1 MEKVLG
7 RFILI
12 ISKKNEVYLNIKTEP
27 NYARE
32 LSDFFTFE
40 VPGARFMPSYRN
52 KYWDG
57 KIRLF
62 NQMNGEV
69 YVGLL
74 PYIEEFAKRNEID
87 IVYKENVNGQQELG
101 DGELDTFVSF
111 YCEIYIVLFRYY
123 QIEPSINLFQSIAFL
138 I

>member
-62 NQMNGEV
+62 NQMNGEI
-69 YVGLL
+69 YVAPALAA
-74 PYIEEFAKRNEID
+74 ISAW
-87 IVYKENVNGQQELG
+87 LG
-101 DGELDTFVSF
+101 EKQSVTFVFTPFFESSLHAL
-111 YCEIYIVLFRYY
+111 I
-123 QIEPSINLFQSIAFL
+123 PSTVRGNLITTFL
-138 I
+138 